1 MSDMIYK
8 MLRAEVKAVDEEE
21 GIVDMLIPLSTPS
34 EDRDEEVID
43 AMAFKKSLPAFRKR
57 PILLSS
63 HDYRDLR
70 KQIGEFTTIKVT
82 EDGLIGKP
90 KYYINDGNEEAD
102 WAFKLAARNM
112 AAFSVGFIPN
122 PDAIVEGDDKKGPRR
137 TYKEAELLEVSQV
150 TVPSN
155 REAIQGVR
163 AKAVD
168 NPVICELCD
177 ELEKDFIT
185 KPEETDDWIRI
196 PVHECDVTATID
208 ISKKEGIKA
217 LYCGEEKKVKTY
229 MFDKRDPYNW
239 TMAKAKKWIEEH
251 EETKQETYKCEC
263 IKCGHKVESEKH
275 CQDIKC
281 PECGGEMRRVE
292 RPGPGKELE
301 HLELPRDLDITQEQ
315 LSDELDYII
324 KLIESKG
331 MNEEVMG
338 DAWRLVGEVIRLT
351 GGDIPDDIL
360 TKVGAVL
367 NQKNRDKLNQI
378 KALAQQVLD
387 SAGEEEPKE
396 EPKVEEPPV
405 IKAITEEKI
414 IQIVKTTVAEAIAK
428 AQGKVT

>member
-21 GIVDMLIPLSTPS
+21 GIVDMLIPLSTGS
-34 EDRDEEVID
+34 VDRDGEVIEPT
-43 AMAFKKSLPAFRKR
+43 AFKKSLPAFRKR

-70 KQIGEFTTIKVT
+70 KQIGEFTSIEVT
-82 EDGLIGKP
+82 EKGLIGKP
-90 KYYINDGNEEAD
+90 KYYVNDGNEEAD

-112 AAFSVGFIPN
+112 AAFSVGFIPKKWV
-122 PDAIVEGDDKKGPRR
+122 DGEGDKEPFRI
-137 TYKEAELLEVSQV
+137 YKEAELLEVSQV

-163 AKAVD
+163 AKEAD
-168 NPVICELCD
+168 NPIVCELCD
-177 ELEKDFIT
+177 ELEKDLIT

-196 PVHECDVTATID
+196 PVRECKVTATID

-217 LYCGEEKKVKTY
+217 LYCGDDKKVRTY

-251 EETKQETYKCEC
+251 DSEKAETFKCEC

-292 RPGPGKELE
+292 RPGPGKIVGVLE
-301 HLELPRDLDITQEQ
+301 IPRDLDITQEQ
-315 LSDELDYII
+315 LSDELDYIV

-331 MNEEVMG
+331 MNEEVLG
-338 DAWRLVGEVIRLT
+338 DAWGLVGEIIRLT

-360 TKVGAVL
+360 EKVGAVL
-367 NQKNRDKLNQI
+367 NAKNLDRLDKI
-378 KALAQQVLD
+378 KTLAQEVID
-387 SAGEEEPKE
+387 SAKKEEPEEEPKE
-396 EPKVEEPPV
+396 IEPP
-405 IKAITEEKI
+405 KAITEERVA
-414 IQIVKTTVAEAIAK
+414 QIVATAIQEAIAK
-428 AQGKVT
+428 AQGKV